1 VGRTLRLAWQV
12 VYVRLRFLVV
22 LAVAFLVVGQWHV
35 LRNYWDRLTRS
46 TGGMEGSQAV
56 SLDTEYFCPMC
67 PGVLSDWPSKC
78 PVCNMAL
85 VRRKKGEAVPLPD
98 GVVARMQLSPY
109 RVQLAGIQ
117 TAVLEYRP
125 LVREVVTAG
134 LVEAGTDPARVAA
147 RAEVSDRELPLL
159 ADGQAAEVTSE
170 AFAGRV
176 PFRGRVRFGSAG
188 IAPGTRPLRILIEID
203 NPRQEL
209 RPGLFVT
216 ARVQVPAGQ
225 LPWLGEALTQ
235 EWQNR
240 TAVDLAARALVT
252 PVGTGAGGGIGP
264 LLWSAVVQAQRQ
276 RGMVLAVPETAVV
289 DTGSR
294 RVVYVESMPGTFDGV
309 EVALG
314 PRCGD
319 YYPVLRGLEAGQRVA
334 TVGAFLVDAETRL
347 NPSIAAGYFGA
358 GRGSGGE
365 VAAPA
370 TAEPAAEAKALLG
383 LAPADRELA
392 ARQKVCPVT
401 GAKLGSMGTPARVVV
416 EGKTVFLCCDGC
428 EDELRRNAGKYLP
441 KLQTK

>member
-1 VGRTLRLAWQV
+1 VGRTLRLVWQV
-12 VYVRLRFLVV
+12 VSVRLRFLAV
-22 LAVAFLVVGQWHV
+22 LAAAFLVVGQWHV
-35 LRNYWDRLTRS
+35 LRNYWDRLTRPAGR
-46 TGGMEGSQAV
+46 TDGGQAV

-85 VRRKKGEAVPLPD
+85 VRRKKGEAAPLPD

-117 TAVLEYRP
+117 TAPLEYRP

-134 LVEAGTDPARVAA
+134 FVEAGADIARVGL
-147 RAEVSDRELPLL
+147 RAEVSDRDLPLL
-159 ADGQAAEVTSE
+159 ADGQAAEVSCD
-170 AFAGRV
+170 AFAGRT
-176 PFRGRVRFGSAG
+176 PFRGRVRLGSTAL
-188 IAPGTRPLRILIEID
+188 APGARPLRILVEIE

-225 LPWLGEALTQ
+225 LPWLGEALIQ
-235 EWQNR
+235 DWQNR
-240 TAVDLAARALVT
+240 TAVDLATRALFAPT
-252 PVGTGAGGGIGP
+252 GTAVGGGVGP
-264 LLWSAVVQAQRQ
+264 LLRSAVGQAQRQ
-276 RGMVLAVPETAVV
+276 RGLVLAVPETAVV

-294 RVVYVESMPGTFDGV
+294 RVVYAESMPGTFDGV

-358 GRGSGGE
+358 GRGSGSE
-365 VAAPA
+365 AATGA
-370 TAEPAAEAKALLG
+370 GAELSAEAKALLG
-383 LAPADRELA
+383 LAPTDRELA

-401 GAKLGSMGTPARVVV
+401 GAKLGSMGVPARVVV
-416 EGKTVFLCCDGC
+416 EGKTVFLCCEGC
-428 EDELRRNAGKYLP
+428 EDELRHNAGKYLP
-441 KLQTK
+441 KLQGK

>member
-12 VYVRLRFLVV
+12 VSVRLRFLAV
-22 LAVAFLVVGQWHV
+22 LAVAFLVVGQWDV
-35 LRNYWDRLTRS
+35 LRNYWDRLTRAA
-46 TGGMEGSQAV
+46 GGTEGTQAV

-117 TAVLEYRP
+117 TAAVEYRP

-134 LVEAGTDPARVAA
+134 FVEAGADPAHVNVRV
-147 RAEVSDRELPLL
+147 EVSDRDLPLL
-159 ADGQAAEVTSE
+159 TDGQTVEVSSE

-176 PFRGRVRFGSAG
+176 PFRGRVRLGGATPSGS
-188 IAPGTRPLRILIEID
+188 RPLRVRIEID

-225 LPWLGEALTQ
+225 LPWLSETSLQ

-240 TAVDLAARALVT
+240 TAVDLAARAIFA
-252 PVGTGAGGGIGP
+252 PGGTGALGGVGP
-264 LLWSAVVQAQRQ
+264 LVQSAVGQAQRQ
-276 RGMVLAVPETAVV
+276 RGQVLAVPESAVV

-314 PRCGD
+314 PRCGE

-358 GRGSGGE
+358 ARGSGA
-365 VAAPA
+365 VAAAPA
-370 TAEPAAEAKALLG
+370 RPEPSAEAQALLA

-401 GAKLGSMGTPARVVV
+401 GQKLGSMGPPARVVV
-416 EGKTVFLCCDGC
+416 EGKTVFVCCEGC
-428 EDELRRNAGKYLP
+428 EDELRRNAKKYLQKIP
-441 KLQTK
+441 